1 MQYVNGKKAHK
12 LVDEKD
18 AMLVDTRSPIEFRN
32 GTLPG
37 AVNLPMRNLMNTL
50 MEHRESK
57 TPIIIFGDN
66 EDSTLSMAVTYA
78 ENLRVKLFVLKNM
91 DDWTKTS

>member
-1 MQYVNGKKAHK
+1 MQYINGKKAHK
-12 LVDEKD
+12 LVDEKS
-18 AMLVDTRSPIEFRN
+18 ALLVDTRSPVEFRN

-50 MEHRESK
+50 MEYRESK
-57 TPIIIFGDN
+57 TPIIIFGDD
-66 EDSTLSMAVTYA
+66 EDGTLSMAVTYA

-91 DDWTKTS
+91 NDWNKSS